1 MLGLFDSGL
10 GGLTV
15 LRAVRARLPNE
26 DIVFLADQAHV
37 PYGDRREENLVDLLH
52 ANIAWLE
59 AAGADA
65 IVMACNTSCAIAQR
79 HGWPASSVRVLDLI
93 ESAALAVTRRG
104 FRRVAVVATAA
115 TVRTGAYG
123 RLLRAQAPGMQVTE
137 IAAPA
142 LVPLVEAGE
151 IESERARRAVAAVCE
166 GVAADCEAV
175 VLACTHFPVLDAHF
189 AAALGPKVARIDP
202 ALVQAERAVA
212 LAIEAEGVRGNGTT
226 RCVTTGEGARFA
238 EQLEMMLGPDPAR
251 TSEAVRL
258 EYGKDRTAG

>member
-15 LRAVRARLPNE
+15 LRAVRAMLPDE
-26 DIVFLADQAHV
+26 EIVFLADQAHV
-37 PYGDRREENLVDLLH
+37 PYGDRREEELVELLH

-59 AAGADA
+59 GAGADA
-65 IVMACNTSCAIAQR
+65 IVMACNTSCAVAQR
-79 HGWPASSVRVLDLI
+79 HGWPPSRVRILDLI

-104 FRRVAVVATAA
+104 IRNVAVIATAA

-123 RLLRAQAPGMQVTE
+123 SALRARSPGMQVTE

-142 LVPLVEAGE
+142 LVPLVEAGD
-151 IESERARRAVAAVCE
+151 IESDRARRAVAEVCE
-166 GVAADCEAV
+166 SVPADCEAV
-175 VLACTHFPVLDAHF
+175 LLACTHFPVLDAHF
-189 AAALGPKVARIDP
+189 AAALGPKIARIDP

-212 LAIEAEGVRGNGTT
+212 LAIEAGSARGNGGT
-226 RCVTTGEGARFA
+226 RCVTTGDGARFA
-238 EQLEMMLGPDPAR
+238 EQLAMMLGPDPSR

-258 EYGKDRTAG
+258 EYGKDRTAR

>member
-15 LRAVRARLPNE
+15 LRAVRAALPDE
-26 DIVFLADQAHV
+26 EIVFLADQAHV
-37 PYGDRREENLVDLLH
+37 PYGDRSEEELVTLLH
-52 ANIAWLE
+52 ANVAWLE

-65 IVMACNTSCAIAQR
+65 IVMACNTSCAVAQR
-79 HGWPASSVRVLDLI
+79 YGWPKAEVRILDLI

-104 FRRVAVVATAA
+104 LRDIAVIATAA

-123 RLLRAQAPGMQVTE
+123 HALRGRAPDMHVIE

-151 IESERARRAVAAVCE
+151 IEGERARSAVGEACE
-166 GVAADCEAV
+166 RVPASCEAV
-175 VLACTHFPVLDAHF
+175 LLACTHFPVLDAHF
-189 AAALGPKVARIDP
+189 AAVLGPNVERIDP

-212 LAIEAEGVRGNGTT
+212 LAIEAGAPRGNGGT
-226 RCVTTGEGARFA
+226 RCVTTGDGARFA
-238 EQLEMMLGPDPAR
+238 AQLEMMLGADPAR

-258 EYGKDRTAG
+258 EYGRDRTAR

>member
-15 LRAVRARLPNE
+15 LRAVRAMLPDE
-26 DIVFLADQAHV
+26 EIVFLADQAHV
-37 PYGDRREENLVDLLH
+37 PYGDRREEELVELLH

-65 IVMACNTSCAIAQR
+65 IVMACNTSCAVAQR
-79 HGWPASSVRVLDLI
+79 HAWPPSGVRILDLI

-104 FRRVAVVATAA
+104 LRNVAVIATAA

-123 RLLRAQAPGMQVTE
+123 DALRARAPGMQVTE

-151 IESERARRAVAAVCE
+151 IESERTRRAVAEVCE

-189 AAALGPKVARIDP
+189 ASALGPRIARIDP

-212 LAIEAEGVRGNGTT
+212 LSIEAGSARGNGRT
-226 RCVTTGEGARFA
+226 RCVTTGDGARFA
-238 EQLEMMLGPDPAR
+238 EQLEMILGPDPSR

-258 EYGKDRTAG
+258 EYGRDRRAR

>member
-15 LRAVRARLPNE
+15 LRAVRAALPDE
-26 DIVFLADQAHV
+26 EIVFLADQAHV
-37 PYGDRREENLVDLLH
+37 PYGDRSEEELVTLLH
-52 ANIAWLE
+52 ANVAWLE

-65 IVMACNTSCAIAQR
+65 IVMACNTSCAVAQR
-79 HGWPASSVRVLDLI
+79 HGWPSAGVRILDLI

-104 FRRVAVVATAA
+104 LRDIAVIATAA

-123 RLLRAQAPGMQVTE
+123 HALRARAPAMRVNE

-151 IESERARRAVAAVCE
+151 IEGEVARRAVAEVCE
-166 GVAADCEAV
+166 RVPSTCEAV
-175 VLACTHFPVLDAHF
+175 LLACTHFPVLDAHF
-189 AAALGPKVARIDP
+189 AAALGPNVLRIDP
-202 ALVQAERAVA
+202 AIVQAERAVA
-212 LAIEAEGVRGNGTT
+212 LAIEAGSPRGSGAT
-226 RCVTTGEGARFA
+226 RCVTTGDGARFA
-238 EQLEMMLGPDPAR
+238 AQLEMMLGPDPAR

-258 EYGKDRTAG
+258 EYGRDRTAR